1 MVKDKKLVLL
11 AGLMLGVLSLHA
23 ERIELKTGLAKG
35 SAWFT

>member
-1 MVKDKKLVLL
+1 MVENKRLVVL
-11 AGLMLGVLSLHA
+11 AGLMLGVLPLQA